1 MFDWRSLDNET
12 LEREYNARATVP
24 DIDATLRA
32 YRDGSTPMYQRLP
45 HRRGLRY
52 GPGADETLD
61 LFPVPGRPDAPLFV
75 FIHGGY
81 WRALCR
87 DDSVFMAQNLTSLG
101 VAVAALDYSLAPAAH
116 LSLMVDQCRRAVAWL
131 HARGTDLGVDPRR
144 MLVAGSSAGAHLA
157 AMVLASGWQAGFGL
171 PDEAVSGG
179 VLVSGLYDLAP
190 LRHALPHN
198 WLRLRES
205 DVQALSPQQ
214 HLPDP
219 ARRLQIVVAQQDT
232 GEFKR
237 QSRDYAS
244 ACEAIGCP
252 MTFYEVEGRNH
263 FDVILDWTRPD
274 SELTR
279 SVLHLLQTD
288 R

>member
-144 MLVAGSSAGAHLA
+144 MLVSGSSAGAHLA
-157 AMVLASGWQAGFGL
+157 AMVLASGWQTGL
-171 PDEAVSGG
+171 GVPDDVVPVG

-190 LRHALPHN
+190 LRHTLAQS
-198 WLRLRES
+198 WLRLSEP
-205 DVQALSPQQ
+205 DVQELSPQQ

-219 ARRLQIVVAQQDT
+219 ERRLHVVAAQRDT

-252 MTFYEVEGRNH
+252 MTFYEVEERNH

-274 SELTR
+274 SQLTR